1 MAGNVPAD
9 SAAGEDAGDPKRLA
23 LLASALAGRTVAVA
37 PTAPG
42 EAAWT
47 DGITVYIDPT
57 ASAPSQLQSVA
68 VQASLL
74 ASGGLEPDVVRRL
87 VRRPALARRYL
98 AVEGQRALS
107 SNDDLLPFG
116 VRSLLDLDM
125 AVRADSAAGSLKVAG
140 TQRDIADPPADFGVI
155 RAQKLLA
162 TRAAVAQA
170 ESVSGHAARR
180 ETNKAL
186 ANLDD
191 DGDDSADA
199 EDVFDPFSSP
209 VGGGGALGKLL
220 KRMTRSVR
228 RLSDG
233 GTPGADT
240 PTHRSRKGIRGAGA
254 VTSTAAGAADA
265 DGVQRAEGRTYPEWD
280 VGRRCY
286 RPDWCTVQE
295 IDPPIEKGPVL
306 ARPDVHALR
315 RPLTRLGI
323 GLDRCHRQTQGDD
336 IDVDAAV
343 EARVETLA
351 GSTPDEAVYLDSL
364 RRRRDLAVLILLDV
378 SGSASE
384 AGTFGQTVHEQQRAA
399 AAALTIALHELGDRV
414 ALYAFQSQGRS
425 AVHLVPVKRFED
437 HFDAMVMR
445 RLSSLTPGAYSRLGA
460 AIRHGTAV
468 MTEKAGT
475 SRRLLVVL
483 SDGLAYDHGYER
495 LYGAADVRRALGEAR
510 REGIGCLCL
519 TIGAATDSG
528 ELARVF
534 GSAAHASI
542 PKPTQ
547 LADVVGPLFRAALRT
562 ADLRRRV
569 DHRKSLNQTSVPR

>member
-1 MAGNVPAD
+1 MTSDDAD
-9 SAAGEDAGDPKRLA
+9 DPKRLA
-23 LLASALAGRTVAVA
+23 LLASALAGRTIAVA
-37 PTAPG
+37 PAAAG
-42 EAAWT
+42 EPAWT
-47 DGITVYIDPT
+47 DGVTVFVD
-57 ASAPSQLQSVA
+57 ASAGAHRQLESVT

-74 ASGGLEPDVVRRL
+74 ASGGLDPDVVRKL

-107 SNDDLLPFG
+107 VNDDLLPSR
-116 VRSLLDLDM
+116 VRSLLDCEL
-125 AVRADSAAGSLKVAG
+125 AARADSAVGSLKLAG
-140 TQRDIADPPADFGVI
+140 EHRDISDPPAGFGVI
-155 RAQKLLA
+155 KAQKLLA
-162 TRAAVAQA
+162 ARALAAHVEPAG
-170 ESVSGHAARR
+170 GHAPRR
-180 ETNKAL
+180 ESNREL
-186 ANLDD
+186 AQLGDD
-191 DGDDSADA
+191 DEVADG
-199 EDVFDPFSSP
+199 EDVIDPFSSP

-220 KRMTRSVR
+220 KRMTKSVR
-228 RLSDG
+228 KLAGG

-240 PTHRSRKGIRGAGA
+240 PTHRSRKGLRGAGA
-254 VTSTAAGAADA
+254 VTSGAAGAVDA
-265 DGVQRAEGRTYPEWD
+265 DGWDASDTEGRTYPEWD
-280 VGRRCY
+280 FQRRCY
-286 RPDWCTVQE
+286 RADWCTVLE
-295 IDPPIEKGPVL
+295 IEAPIEEGRTL

-351 GSTPDEAVYLDSL
+351 GSTPDEAVYLDNL
-364 RRRRDLAVLILLDV
+364 RRRRDLAVLILLDI
-378 SGSASE
+378 SGSAGE

-425 AVHLVPVKRFED
+425 SVNLMPVKRFGD
-437 HFDAMVMR
+437 HLDAMVMR
-445 RLSSLTPGAYSRLGA
+445 RLGSLTAGAYSRLGA
-460 AIRHGTAV
+460 AIRHGSAV
-468 MTEKAGT
+468 MREKAGT

-495 LYGAADVRRALGEAR
+495 LYGAADVRKALGEAR

-542 PKPTQ
+542 PKPAQ
-547 LADVVGPLFRAALRT
+547 LADVIGPLFRSALRT
-562 ADLRRRV
+562 ADLRRRMSTPT
-569 DHRKSLNQTSVPR
+569 KA

>member
-1 MAGNVPAD
+1 MP
-9 SAAGEDAGDPKRLA
+9 SEDADDPKRLA

-37 PTAPG
+37 PAAAG
-42 EAAWT
+42 EPAWT
-47 DGITVYIDPT
+47 DGVTVFVD
-57 ASAPSQLQSVA
+57 ASAGAHRQLESVT

-74 ASGGLEPDVVRRL
+74 ASGGLDPDVVRKL

-107 SNDDLLPFG
+107 VNDDLLPSR
-116 VRSLLDLDM
+116 VRSLLDCEL
-125 AVRADSAAGSLKVAG
+125 AARADSAVGSLKLAG
-140 TQRDIADPPADFGVI
+140 EHRDIADPPAGFGVI
-155 RAQKLLA
+155 KAQKLLA
-162 TRAAVAQA
+162 ARAVAA
-170 ESVSGHAARR
+170 HVEPAGGHAPRR
-180 ETNKAL
+180 ESNREL
-186 ANLDD
+186 AELGDD
-191 DGDDSADA
+191 DEVADG
-199 EDVFDPFSSP
+199 EDVIDPFSSP

-220 KRMTRSVR
+220 KRMTKSVR
-228 RLSDG
+228 KLAGG

-240 PTHRSRKGIRGAGA
+240 PTHRSRKGLRGAGA
-254 VTSTAAGAADA
+254 VTSGAAGAVDTDGWDA
-265 DGVQRAEGRTYPEWD
+265 SDTEGRTYPEWD
-280 VGRRCY
+280 FQRRRY
-286 RPDWCTVQE
+286 RADWCTVLE
-295 IDPPIEKGPVL
+295 IEAPIKEGQTL

-351 GSTPDEAVYLDSL
+351 GSTPDEAVYLDNL
-364 RRRRDLAVLILLDV
+364 RRRRDLAVLILLDI
-378 SGSASE
+378 SGSARE

-425 AVHLVPVKRFED
+425 SVNLMPVKRFDD
-437 HFDAMVMR
+437 HLDAMVMR
-445 RLSSLTPGAYSRLGA
+445 RLGSLTAGAYSRLGA
-460 AIRHGTAV
+460 AIRHGSAV
-468 MTEKAGT
+468 MREKAGT

-495 LYGAADVRRALGEAR
+495 LYGAADVRKALGETR

-528 ELARVF
+528 ELGRVF

-542 PKPTQ
+542 PKPAQ
-547 LADVVGPLFRAALRT
+547 LAGVIGPLFRSALRT

-569 DHRKSLNQTSVPR
+569 STATTP

>member
-1 MAGNVPAD
+1 MP
-9 SAAGEDAGDPKRLA
+9 SEDADDPKRLA

-37 PTAPG
+37 PAAAG
-42 EAAWT
+42 EPAWT
-47 DGITVYIDPT
+47 DGVTVFVD
-57 ASAPSQLQSVA
+57 ASAGAHRQLESVT

-74 ASGGLEPDVVRRL
+74 ASGGLDPDVVRKL

-107 SNDDLLPFG
+107 VNDDLLPSR
-116 VRSLLDLDM
+116 VRSLLDCEL
-125 AVRADSAAGSLKVAG
+125 AARADSAVGSLKLAG
-140 TQRDIADPPADFGVI
+140 EHRDIADPPAGFGVI
-155 RAQKLLA
+155 KAQKLLA
-162 TRAAVAQA
+162 ARAVAAQVEPA
-170 ESVSGHAARR
+170 GGHAPRR
-180 ETNKAL
+180 ESNREL
-186 ANLDD
+186 AELGDD
-191 DGDDSADA
+191 DEVADG
-199 EDVFDPFSSP
+199 EDVIDPFSSP

-220 KRMTRSVR
+220 KRMTKSVR
-228 RLSDG
+228 KLAGG

-240 PTHRSRKGIRGAGA
+240 PTHRSRKGLRGAGA
-254 VTSTAAGAADA
+254 VTSGAAGAVDA
-265 DGVQRAEGRTYPEWD
+265 DGWDASDTEGRTYPEWD
-280 VGRRCY
+280 FQRRRY
-286 RPDWCTVQE
+286 RADWCTVLE
-295 IDPPIEKGPVL
+295 IEAPIEEGQTL

-351 GSTPDEAVYLDSL
+351 GSTPDEAVYLDNL
-364 RRRRDLAVLILLDV
+364 RRRRDLAVLILLDI
-378 SGSASE
+378 SGSAGE

-425 AVHLVPVKRFED
+425 SVNLMPVKRFDD
-437 HFDAMVMR
+437 HLDAMVMR
-445 RLSSLTPGAYSRLGA
+445 RLGSLTAGAYSRLGA
-460 AIRHGTAV
+460 AIRHGSAV
-468 MTEKAGT
+468 MREKAGT

-495 LYGAADVRRALGEAR
+495 LYGAADVRKALGETR

-519 TIGAATDSG
+519 SIGAATDSG
-528 ELARVF
+528 ELGRVF

-542 PKPTQ
+542 PKPAQ
-547 LADVVGPLFRAALRT
+547 LAGVIGPLFRSALRT

-569 DHRKSLNQTSVPR
+569 STATTP